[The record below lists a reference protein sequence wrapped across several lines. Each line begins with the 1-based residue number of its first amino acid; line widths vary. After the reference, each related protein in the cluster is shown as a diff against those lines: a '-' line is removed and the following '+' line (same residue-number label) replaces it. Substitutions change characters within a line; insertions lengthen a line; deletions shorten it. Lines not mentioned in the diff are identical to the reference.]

1 MSYLNRRLERTKVAL
16 FSSRYNLALKQG
28 HISVEIPDGVRRKI
42 WARLDTANRYSG
54 LMGPSMLQRAWKEL
68 ETEQGWN
75 LPPAFEGEKGPKWCQ
90 SYSDLILGESPG
102 YFVFDLIE
110 LACEFAVPTE
120 RKSLPLKINEI
131 LSVEEIPWCL
141 VDGEFIRVDQ
151 DFIGSA
157 LSDTARQALL
167 GSKFRGA
174 ADEFA
179 EARQEQA
186 AGKPKKAILDA
197 CKSYESALKVMTSG
211 GNVSADGLLKAFLAD
226 GYLDDLPE
234 DVRQGFSDVV
244 LKSLAVMRNKLAG
257 HGQGEGIV
265 TVPAI
270 YGELAI
276 QIASA
281 LLNFLIAKDLQR
293 TASKK

>member
-1 MSYLNRRLERTKVAL
+1 V
-16 FSSRYNLALKQG
+16 QG
-28 HISVEIPDGVRRKI
+28 PPGDSLRRKQ
-42 WARLDTANRYSG
+42 
-54 LMGPSMLQRAWKEL
+54 PEQAWRRRNVCF
-68 ETEQGWN
+68 G
-75 LPPAFEGEKGPKWCQ
+75 GDKGRKWCQ
-90 SYSDLILGESPG
+90 RHSDLILGESSC

-120 RKSLPLKINEI
+120 RKSLPVKINEI
-131 LSVEEIPWCL
+131 LSIEEIPWCL

-179 EARQEQA
+179 EAREEQA

-197 CKSYESALKVMTSG
+197 CKSYESALKVMTSR
-211 GNVSADGLLKAFLAD
+211 GNVSVDGLLKAFLAD

-257 HGQGEGIV
+257 RGQGEGIV
-265 TVPAI
+265 TVQPYTANSRSRSHRL
-270 YGELAI
+270 Y
-276 QIASA
+276 
-281 LLNFLIAKDLQR
+281 LIFSSLKISSGRHRKITATFAKR
-293 TASKK
+293 